1 MVVPFLLVL
10 PKMSIHSLA
19 CDESSHISDDRLS
32 GLGPMHLRHDLNI
45 DVNEICTNLYK
56 LFYQA
61 QVEDVSR
68 VHPLRVELKVW
79 TPPPPSP
86 QSKIP
91 GSAHGK

>member
-32 GLGPMHLRHDLNI
+32 GLGPMHLHHDLNI
-45 DVNEICTNLYK
+45 DVNEICTT
-56 LFYQA
+56 FYRA

-91 GSAHGK
+91 RSAHGK